1 MERFT
6 TVNVTGETVAP
17 EWERAASGRNFQLT
31 RNAAIRDVRR
41 ALRGCG
47 RG

>member
-1 MERFT
+1 M
-6 TVNVTGETVAP
+6 GK
-17 EWERAASGRNFQLT
+17 AASGRNFQLT
-31 RNAAIRDVRR
+31 RNAAIRDARR